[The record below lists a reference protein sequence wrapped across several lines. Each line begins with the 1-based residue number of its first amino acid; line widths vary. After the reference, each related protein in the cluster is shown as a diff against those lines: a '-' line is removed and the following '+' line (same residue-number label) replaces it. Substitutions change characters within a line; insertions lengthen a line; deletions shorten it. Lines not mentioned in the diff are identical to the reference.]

1 MSDTTICLEK
11 PRRGWPQLSRC
22 MANAFISLAQHPGDL
37 LQPGLCSGVTHT
49 YRVTVRDQVLKG
61 ETFHFFLQTL
71 PSKEAF
77 LNSTQTPYMG
87 SPLSWDNWE
96 QSSKSQ
102 LLREH
107 VSKLDSSFHPVLSLP
122 SGKLPHETWN
132 ISYNKNITF
141 KYRQS
146 LKNVWSFIFGGG
158 GIVEMGPH
166 HVALELF
173 MYTKHTGYF

>member
-1 MSDTTICLEK
+1 
-11 PRRGWPQLSRC
+11 
-22 MANAFISLAQHPGDL
+22 
-37 LQPGLCSGVTHT
+37 
-49 YRVTVRDQVLKG
+49 
-61 ETFHFFLQTL
+61 
-71 PSKEAF
+71 
-77 LNSTQTPYMG
+77 MG

-158 GIVEMGPH
+158 GIVEMGPR

-173 MYTKHTGYF
+173 MYTKHTDIFNSHNPLRVHSVVLFISHMSTLNLERLFTHSHLVNEQWSQELTPDWHSYCSLLTDLLLSWCSFKG